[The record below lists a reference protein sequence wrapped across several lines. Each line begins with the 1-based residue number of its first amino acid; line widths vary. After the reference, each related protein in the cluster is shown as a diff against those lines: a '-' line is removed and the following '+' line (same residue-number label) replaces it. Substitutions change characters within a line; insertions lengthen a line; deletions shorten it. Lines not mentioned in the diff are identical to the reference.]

1 MKKVILA
8 IAAIAVV
15 VCFSFTSCK
24 KTCTCKSYLDGEVV
38 STREDVD
45 PQGKKC
51 SEFGEVIESN
61 GKKTGLECK

>member
-1 MKKVILA
+1 M
-8 IAAIAVV
+8 
-15 VCFSFTSCK
+15 
-24 KTCTCKSYLDGEVV
+24 

-61 GKKTGLECK
+61 GKKTGLECR